1 MKKNDDTPMMVEE
14 LGKEVG
20 NLNEV
25 ITDIEDIMGDILKS
39 IDGLNEVIESLEN

>member
-1 MKKNDDTPMMVEE
+1 MKKNDDTPMVVEE
-14 LGKEVG
+14 LGKEVE

-25 ITDIEDIMGDILKS
+25 ITDIEDIIGDILKS